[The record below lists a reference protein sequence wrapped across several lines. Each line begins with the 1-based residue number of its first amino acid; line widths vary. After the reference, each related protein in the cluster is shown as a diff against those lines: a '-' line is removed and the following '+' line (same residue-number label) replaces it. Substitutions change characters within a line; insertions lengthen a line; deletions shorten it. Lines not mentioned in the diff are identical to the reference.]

1 MIRRKLI
8 VVVILV
14 CVLLYAGLSYADA
27 FSWDRLL
34 EHEAMLRRSVDQ
46 RPLASVGIGLAVYVI
61 ASLIPGTTGK
71 SVLFGWLFG
80 FWVGILIVS
89 CSLTLAATLSF
100 LFARYLLSDWLQRSR
115 LSRLV
120 RRVDET
126 IEREGAYYLVALRL
140 LHVPYSLLNYSAGAT
155 RISTTTFVWTTFVG
169 ILPSSIAMVLA
180 GSQLPTLA
188 NVTRVGVWSVVD
200 FRVLMAMSA
209 AAMIPFI
216 ARKIARVIRS
226 QTAAARQRTRT
237 DSIRVD
243 RGLACAERDSKR

>member
-1 MIRRKLI
+1 MRRKLI
-8 VVVILV
+8 AAVIL
-14 CVLLYAGLSYADA
+14 CFALLFAGWCYADA
-27 FSWDRLL
+27 FSWSQML
-34 EHEAMLRRSVDQ
+34 EHEDTLRQAVNRRPVTSV
-46 RPLASVGIGLAVYVI
+46 AVGLAVYVA

-100 LFARYLLSDWLQRSR
+100 LSARYLLSDWLQRSR
-115 LSRLV
+115 FARLI

-126 IEREGAYYLVALRL
+126 IEREGAYYFVALRL

-188 NVTRVGVWSVVD
+188 DVRRVGFWSVVD
-200 FRVLMAMSA
+200 VRVLLAMSA

-216 ARKIARVIRS
+216 ARKIARVVRKKI
-226 QTAAARQRTRT
+226 APGGQRAGT
-237 DSIRVD
+237 DSFGVE
-243 RGLACAERDSKR
+243 RGISCPERSSK

>member
-1 MIRRKLI
+1 MRRKLI
-8 VVVILV
+8 AVVILIFI
-14 CVLLYAGLSYADA
+14 LLLVGLIYADT
-27 FSWDRLL
+27 FSWDRLV
-34 EHEAMLRRSVDQ
+34 EHEATLRRAVDQ
-46 RPLASVGIGLAVYVI
+46 RPVASVGIGLVVYVI

-80 FWVGILIVS
+80 FWVGILIVG
-89 CSLTLAATLSF
+89 CSLTLAATISF
-100 LFARYLLSDWLQRSR
+100 LTARYLLSDWLQRSR
-115 LSRLV
+115 LSRLI

-188 NVTRVGVWSVVD
+188 DVTRVGVWSVVD
-200 FRVLMAMSA
+200 FRVLLAMSA

-216 ARKIARVIRS
+216 ARKIARVIRN
-226 QTAAARQRTRT
+226 QTAPAGQRART
-237 DSIRVD
+237 DSFSVE
-243 RGLACAERDSKR
+243 RGIACAERSSKR